1 MSFQQLIQILQLI
14 LSGIGVF
21 AIAYVLVWILHPE
34 KVEKWVI
41 MFNKFAAYFSE
52 KHERRYISK
61 HIEHRINSSREKLC
75 KESEGI
81 FPYKLKIEWIE
92 ADQIEN
98 CLREQDNV
106 LIVKMKNHRN
116 QSKNL
121 AIAVKEYVPY
131 ALIPTARR
139 YVEPHL
145 MKAIDYVVSKV
156 FLAKDTSALTYFIN
170 MNKLDLTTK
179 DHIIKVDKIHDQ
191 GYLTRILLS
200 EYKKLGYLLY
210 PKEPTSETFNETLEL
225 ESKIYALV
233 TKRPEEKVSPE
244 VYGKFIKV
252 AIVPIAKDETIER
265 GGIVPL

>member
-1 MSFQQLIQILQLI
+1 MDRDGSDRN
-14 LSGIGVF
+14 
-21 AIAYVLVWILHPE
+21 Y
-34 KVEKWVI
+34 
-41 MFNKFAAYFSE
+41 
-52 KHERRYISK
+52 
-61 HIEHRINSSREKLC
+61 
-75 KESEGI
+75 
-81 FPYKLKIEWIE
+81 
-92 ADQIEN
+92 
-98 CLREQDNV
+98 LREQDNV

-131 ALIPTARR
+131 ALIPMARR

-145 MKAIDYVVSKV
+145 MKAIDYVVSKE

-170 MNKLDLTTK
+170 MNKLDLATK
-179 DHIIKVDKIHDQ
+179 DHIVKVDKIHEQ
-191 GYLTRILLS
+191 GFLTRILLS

-233 TKRPEEKVSPE
+233 TKRPEEKVSPD

-252 AIVPIAKDETIER
+252 TIVPIAKDETIEKW
-265 GGIVPL
+265 GIEPHLEFIKKSLEKGIRTFYVVAAGKINVSLAKNLVDIVERKIGLKKVLCEEYDAIFREQKIRVFLGMLEAS